1 MDDQSLDKLYPTV
14 TFYPKRWTAM
24 ICAVGFAA
32 GIAGIVW
39 MGKWNAWEVLFLIFC
54 VFAFLASVVEMIP
67 GSSYLRLDESGFTI
81 TSGFRPSTTPW
92 SAVDAFYVVQIRA
105 SGIKAHSMVGFNFDP
120 ASDQAKI
127 GRRIAKF
134 ISQCE
139 GALPDTYGMKAEA
152 LCELMNRYRIQAK
165 GIQEAT

>member
-1 MDDQSLDKLYPTV
+1 MDDHLLDKLYPTV

-39 MGKWNAWEVLFLIFC
+39 MGKWTAWEVLFLIFC
-54 VFAFLASVVEMIP
+54 VCGFLASVAQLFP
-67 GSSYLRLDESGFTI
+67 GSSFLSVDKTGFTFS
-81 TSGFRPSTTPW
+81 SGFRPTTIPW
-92 SAVDAFYVVQIRA
+92 SDVDAFYVVKVHNA
-105 SGIKAHSMVGFNFDP
+105 GIKAGSFVGFNFDP
-120 ASDQAKI
+120 ACPRAKI